1 MSPHTLNQFGCA
13 AVAHF
18 ILCDGLESLTLAED
32 ECGTV
37 VKDLKE
43 ASTNAQPEEVC
54 TERAILCLPQL
65 YGAPESWY
73 AYRIHLVEI
82 SSETFF
88 FVPHPLG
95 IYFTRSKLIF
105 LFMKYDA
112 APW

>member
-82 SSETFF
+82 SSEN
-88 FVPHPLG
+88 
-95 IYFTRSKLIF
+95 IF
-105 LFMKYDA
+105 LYPMRWAYISQGVS
-112 APW
+112 